1 MPKVDIKRSLSRDP
15 SVQLYILA
23 EFLIAGLDKFLR
35 HDTQASL
42 NHRFRKPACGIAF
55 AGIGV
60 DARDEQSFRKFLR
73 KLIIHYRF
81 INSD

>member
-1 MPKVDIKRSLSRDP
+1 MPKVDVKRSLSRDP
-15 SVQLYILA
+15 AMQLYILA
-23 EFLIAGLDKFLR
+23 VFLIAGLDKFLR
-35 HDTQASL
+35 HDAHAPFH
-42 NHRFRKPACGIAF
+42 HRFRKPARCIAF

-60 DARDEQSFRKFLR
+60 NTRDEQPFRKFLR